1 METRAVSRLPTRLFQ
16 CAVDPF
22 FNHILYLINRKP
34 DEKKIPPPPPRANFG
49 FNQAQHWKIARYAD
63 AGARDLNQAAAK
75 SQLTD
80 DLT

>member
-1 METRAVSRLPTRLFQ
+1 MR
-16 CAVDPF
+16 
-22 FNHILYLINRKP
+22 RKF
-34 DEKKIPPPPPRANFG
+34 PPRANFG